1 MMSGFGSHVVSRFT
15 ASVAVLA
22 LTVPAFGIANAEPPS
37 AELSLLES
45 TLLPVVTQQM
55 ERMHIPGL
63 LVSVQTPDRGS
74 WQAALGVADTATQA
88 PMNLADHMRVGSIT
102 KSFTATVILQLA
114 QEGKLRL
121 DDPLAPYFPEVDT
134 NGATIRQALQLTS
147 GVADY
152 TTIPFM
158 NELADH
164 QQRVW
169 SPEEL
174 IGTIA
179 GRPPM
184 FPPGQGWYYSNTNYV
199 MLGVI
204 AERTAGQPLNQL
216 FADRIFTPLAM
227 TGCSTPAPVDA
238 AIPEPFSR
246 GYQLGA
252 DWGRPDSPPA
262 PLPALIDV
270 TDTNPSWGAG
280 AGAAICTAA
289 DLTIWARALATGEL
303 LDPAMQAQRLA
314 FVPAGDPHAKYGLGV
329 ANINGLVGHNGQVG
343 GYMSQTARRES
354 DGTLIVVLTN
364 LTAAPDNGE
373 PATVISELI
382 SRAIPSR

>member
-1 MMSGFGSHVVSRFT
+1 MSGFGFHQRLRLTSGL
-15 ASVAVLA
+15 AVLA
-22 LTVPAFGIANAEPPS
+22 LTISACGAASAEPAL
-37 AELSLLES
+37 AERASLEA
-45 TLLPVVTQQM
+45 TLLPVVTEQM

-74 WQAALGVADTATQA
+74 WQVALGVSDTATGE
-88 PMNLADHMRVGSIT
+88 PMNMADHMRVGSIT
-102 KSFTATVILQLA
+102 KSFTATVIMQLA
-114 QEGKLRL
+114 QEGKLAL

-134 NGATIRQALQLTS
+134 NGATIRQALQLAS
-147 GVADY
+147 GIPDY

-174 IGTIA
+174 IATIA
-179 GRPPM
+179 GQPPM

-199 MLGVI
+199 MLGLI
-204 AERTAGQPLNQL
+204 AEWTAGQPLSQL

-227 TGCSTPAPVDA
+227 TGCSMPAPADA

-280 AGAAICTAA
+280 AGAAICTPA
-289 DLTIWARALATGEL
+289 DLLIWARALATGEL
-303 LDPAMQAQRLA
+303 LEPAMQAQRMT
-314 FVPAGDPHAKYGLGV
+314 FVASGDPNAKYGLGV
-329 ANINGLVGHNGQVG
+329 ANIYGLVGHNGQIG
-343 GYMSQTARRES
+343 GYMSQAARRES
-354 DGTLIVVLTN
+354 DGALIVVMTN